1 MSRGPVRCGDDGR
14 PGCGEQIELVRIIAA
29 EPRKG
34 AAVPL
39 NLTYDPGRGI
49 APSHATDRRRT
60 ICRPL
65 GRREEPASSE
75 YPALI
80 HYATCTVRARTP
92 KDTP

>member
-14 PGCGEQIELVRIIAA
+14 PGCGERIELVRVIAT

-39 NLTYDPGRGI
+39 NLTYDPGCGI

-80 HYATCTVRARTP
+80 HYATCNVRTRTP
-92 KDTP
+92 QENP